1 MSDPTIESRETSS
14 LKGSGSSSGSSVN
27 SRDPAVLLERI
38 DHIQPPTDFKPEAK
52 KSKEKRLDVETDS
65 LSFGADEEEISAY
78 PFSESPTK
86 SRGALPQKD
95 ADGDDGIK
103 SMHRFMLYETSTRF
117 YLVGQDILETHFR
130 ILKIDRTSPPG
141 QLNIFEDENVYDR
154 QSISELLTTI
164 EDGNRGSGGLKV
176 KCSAW
181 GILGFIRFTEAH
193 YMFLITKR
201 THAAMI
207 GGHYVYQVEAT
218 ELVPLTMGSTSKFLR
233 DKNPEETR
241 YLSILAN
248 VDLTKSFYFS
258 YSYNITRTL
267 QYNISQEKLAL
278 NNGVERAPDD
288 WNDMFVWNNHLL
300 KPAREVLKN
309 ICDWC
314 VPVIHGYIEQAC
326 KWNMELRG
334 EILG

>member
-1 MSDPTIESRETSS
+1 MSDPTRDNTPLE
-14 LKGSGSSSGSSVN
+14 GSGSSSSSSLGSQ
-27 SRDPAVLLERI
+27 DQATLIERI
-38 DHIQPPTDFKPEAK
+38 DYLHPPNDFKLEVK
-52 KSKEKRLDVETDS
+52 KSKEKRLDIESDS
-65 LSFGADEEEISAY
+65 LSFGADEEDISAY

-95 ADGDDGIK
+95 SDGDDGIK

-117 YLVGQDILETHFR
+117 YLVGQDILEEHFR
-130 ILKIDRTSPPG
+130 ILKIDRTSLPG
-141 QLNIFEDENVYDR
+141 HLNIFEDENVYDR

-193 YMFLITKR
+193 YMLLITKR

-218 ELVPLTMGSTSKFLR
+218 ELVPLTMGSTSKFIR

-248 VDLTKSFYFS
+248 IDLTKSFYFS
-258 YSYNITRTL
+258 YSYNITQTL

-278 NNGVERAPDD
+278 NHGVRRAPGD
-288 WNDMFVWNNHLL
+288 WNDMFVWNYYLL
-300 KPAREVLKN
+300 QPAREALKN

-326 KWNMELRG
+326 K
-334 EILG
+334 